1 MFGASSLLHSI
12 ELKILEA
19 IKIYKEDLD
28 LAAKL
33 SDQAYSQLITL
44 H

>member
-1 MFGASSLLHSI
+1 MHITMLFGPSSLHSI

-19 IKIYKEDLD
+19 TKIYKEDLE

-33 SDQAYSQLITL
+33 SD
-44 H
+44 

>member
-1 MFGASSLLHSI
+1 MFFGASSLHYI

-19 IKIYKEDLD
+19 SKIYKEDLE

-33 SDQAYSQLITL
+33 SD
-44 H
+44 